1 MYYQINITETASNE
15 CTVYWTRFLN
25 LDTWKE
31 IKADLIE
38 EAERTGTEHELTIS
52 RITPVKNTYFI
63 GAERSE
69 VITRIKHGQTM
80 LDRYLN
86 NLFNN

>member
-1 MYYQINITETASNE
+1 MYYQIDIKNITSNK
-15 CTVYWTRFLN
+15 CITYWTNVLN
-25 LDTWKE
+25 LDTFQEAKRT
-31 IKADLIE
+31 LIRIAN
-38 EAERTGTEHELTIS
+38 EAGTEHELTLA

-69 VITRIKHGQTM
+69 IITRIKHGQTM
-80 LDRYLN
+80 FDRYLN

>member
-1 MYYQINITETASNE
+1 MYYQMNIKETATNE
-15 CTVYWTRFLN
+15 CVTYWTNVLN
-25 LDTWKE
+25 LDTFKE
-31 IKADLIE
+31 AKRTLIRIANE
-38 EAERTGTEHELTIS
+38 DSTEHELTIS

-80 LDRYLN
+80 FDRYLN